1 MMINLRAS
9 LLMGAPLVVL
19 CAAAPRPVQAQ
30 QAPAQPDS
38 TSPLLLEEIIV
49 TAEKMGSGRPLQ
61 QVPIAITGVDAE
73 QIQTSH
79 MVNVQDVGRMAPDV
93 YLDTSG
99 TLMGTAAFTIRG
111 VGERTSTASIDP
123 AVAASQDGM
132 VLSLQTGLSG
142 LSTFDTQSVQILRGP
157 QGVLEGVGAAGGAVE
172 FATPLPNSSFRATSS
187 VTAGNFNLI
196 GATNVVEGPL
206 SDNLLAKVAIYEQHV
221 AGYYQNTTDEGTY
234 QKTAANPTGTEPQ
247 HPTGLVAGTQTFIIK
262 PTFLLTLSDDLKLKV
277 FAQFESDI
285 DGGSASE
292 AINPNPAPGGAPK
305 YLTTFGYT
313 PTWQPYQTNI
323 GTPGYTH
330 IFEEHLIGQLDWTLG
345 LGTWTT
351 IAALRNVDFYSI
363 YDNAGSPFN
372 VILVN
377 TTEQNRQGSI
387 ESRYSARVSDRLSY
401 VVGTYEFADNLPVTI
416 VNGTNQAEL
425 GKPLLLPSNINSSLN
440 LDNQLIQYN
449 QKTEMAAV
457 FGNVD
462 YRLLEKLTLSA
473 GVRFQYEH
481 KNFDIQPGANAAG
494 VVYCTPG
501 TLNNC
506 PTTYYDPAKSWT
518 ITTPRAVLSYQ
529 ATQDILAYASYAKGW
544 GAGNFNGSPS
554 TLGAALIA
562 ANPETVNNYE
572 LGFKSEWL
580 DHRFRANIAVY
591 DEVFD
596 NIQRTA
602 ITSLNGAHVSTLL
615 NAATAKIRGA
625 EVELTALPFDGFKL
639 FANGGA
645 VFAKYDS
652 FDQAVAPNAYNPTE
666 PLTELSFNNVPKWTT
681 DGGFAYTFRPTHS
694 GGDFELASD
703 YAWRSRQFGDFNNTP
718 QAILP
723 AYGLLQASL
732 SFTKGPW
739 SVSLWGRNLRN
750 TFYAEAVQL
759 ASGWTLYP
767 GQPRTYGLTGTLKFE

>member
-1 MMINLRAS
+1 
-9 LLMGAPLVVL
+9 
-19 CAAAPRPVQAQ
+19 
-30 QAPAQPDS
+30 
-38 TSPLLLEEIIV
+38 
-49 TAEKMGSGRPLQ
+49 
-61 QVPIAITGVDAE
+61 
-73 QIQTSH
+73 
-79 MVNVQDVGRMAPDV
+79 
-93 YLDTSG
+93 
-99 TLMGTAAFTIRG
+99 
-111 VGERTSTASIDP
+111 
-123 AVAASQDGM
+123 
-132 VLSLQTGLSG
+132 
-142 LSTFDTQSVQILRGP
+142 
-157 QGVLEGVGAAGGAVE
+157 VLEGVGAAGGAVE

>member
-1 MMINLRAS
+1 MIRFKTS

-19 CAAAPRPVQAQ
+19 CAAGPRPLHAQ
-30 QAPAQPDS
+30 QAPAQSADAAPM
-38 TSPLLLEEIIV
+38 LLEEIIV

-61 QVPIAITGVDAE
+61 QVPIAITGIDAD

-79 MVNVQDVGRMAPDV
+79 MMNVQDVGRMAPDV

-99 TLMGTAAFTIRG
+99 TLLGTAAFTIRG

-142 LSTFDTQSVQILRGP
+142 LSTFDTASVQILRGP

-172 FATPLPNSSFRATSS
+172 FATPLPSDTFRATAA
-187 VTAGNFNLI
+187 VTAGNYNLI

-206 SDNLLAKVAIYEQHV
+206 SDNVLAKVAIFEQHV
-221 AGYYQNTTDEGTY
+221 AGYYENTTDEGTY
-234 QKTAANPTGTEPQ
+234 KPTAANPTGVEPQ
-247 HPTGLVAGTQTFIIK
+247 HASGLVSGTQTFIIK
-262 PTFLLTLSDDLKLKV
+262 PTFLLTFSDELKLKI
-277 FAQFESDI
+277 FAQYESDI
-285 DGGSASE
+285 DGGSATE
-292 AINPNPAPGGAPK
+292 AINPNPAPGTQPK
-305 YLTTFGYT
+305 YLTVFGYT

-323 GTPGYTH
+323 STPGYTH
-330 IFEEHLIGQLDWTLG
+330 IFEEHLIGQLEWTLG
-345 LGTWTT
+345 NGVWTT
-351 IAALRNVDFYSI
+351 IAAVRNVDFYSI
-363 YDNAGSPFN
+363 YNNAGSPFN

-377 TTEQNRQGSI
+377 TTEQNRQASI
-387 ESRYSARVSDRLSY
+387 ESRYSAQATERISY
-401 VVGTYEFADNLPVTI
+401 VVGTYEFTDNLPVTVI
-416 VNGTNQAEL
+416 NSTNQAEL
-425 GKPLLLPSNINSSLN
+425 GKPLLAPANINSPLN
-440 LDNQLIQYN
+440 LDSQLIQYN

-462 YRLLEKLTLSA
+462 YRLLEHLTLSA

-518 ITTPRAVLSYQ
+518 ITTPRAVLSYE
-529 ATQDILAYASYAKGW
+529 ATPDILTYASYAKGW

-562 ANPETVNNYE
+562 ADPETVNNYE
-572 LGFKSEWL
+572 IGLKSEWFE
-580 DHRFRANIAVY
+580 HRFRANIAVY
-591 DEVFD
+591 DEDFD

-615 NAATAKIRGA
+615 NAATANIRGA
-625 EVELTALPFDGFKL
+625 EVELAALPFTGFKV
-639 FANGGA
+639 FASGGA
-645 VFAKYDS
+645 VFTKYDS
-652 FDQAVAPNAYNPTE
+652 FTQSVAPNAYNPTE

-681 DGGFAYTFRPTHS
+681 DGGFAYTFRRAQS
-694 GGDFELASD
+694 GGEFEVASD

-723 AYGLLQASL
+723 AYGLLNASL
-732 SFTKGPW
+732 TYTQGPW
-739 SVSLWGRNLRN
+739 SVSAWGRNLRN
-750 TFYAEAVQL
+750 TFYAEAAQL

-767 GQPRTYGLTGTLKFE
+767 GQPRTYGLTATLTLR

>member
-1 MMINLRAS
+1 MIKSRAS
-9 LLMGAPLVVL
+9 LLMGAPLVIL
-19 CAAAPRPVQAQ
+19 CTAGPRPVQAQ
-30 QAPAQPDS
+30 QAPTQPEQAA
-38 TSPLLLEEIIV
+38 PMLLEEIIV
-49 TAEKMGSGRPLQ
+49 TAEKMSAGRPLQ

-73 QIQTSH
+73 QIQTAH
-79 MVNVQDVGRMAPDV
+79 MVNVQDVGRAAPDV

-132 VLSLQTGLSG
+132 VLSLQTGLSN

-172 FATPLPNSSFRATSS
+172 FATPLPSGAFRETAAA
-187 VTAGNFNLI
+187 TAGNYNLI
-196 GATNVVEGPL
+196 GATNVIEGPL
-206 SDNLLAKVAIYEQHV
+206 SDGFLGKVAIFEQHV
-221 AGYYQNTTDEGTY
+221 AGYYENTTDEGTY
-234 QKTAANPTGTEPQ
+234 KATAVNPSGLEPQ
-247 HPTGLVAGTQTFIIK
+247 HATGLVAGTQTFIIK
-262 PTFLLTLSDDLKLKV
+262 PTFLLTFNDDLKLKI
-277 FAQFESDI
+277 FAQYESDI
-285 DGGSASE
+285 DGGSATE
-292 AINPNPAPGGAPK
+292 AINPNPSPGTAPK

-323 GTPGYTH
+323 STPGYTH
-330 IFEEHLIGQLDWTLG
+330 IFEEHLIGQLEWSV
-345 LGTWTT
+345 GTGVWTT
-351 IAALRNVDFYSI
+351 IAAVRNVDLYSI
-363 YDNAGSPFN
+363 YNNAGSPFN

-387 ESRYSARVSDRLSY
+387 ESRYSASATPRLSY
-401 VVGTYEFADNLPVTI
+401 VVGTYEFADNLPVTVI
-416 VNGTNQAEL
+416 NSTNLAEL
-425 GKPLLLPSNINSSLN
+425 GKLPLPVPSNINSPLN
-440 LDNQLIQYN
+440 MDNQLIQFN

-462 YRLLEKLTLSA
+462 YLLLESLTLSA

-518 ITTPRAVLSYQ
+518 VTTPRAVLSYQ
-529 ATQDILAYASYAKGW
+529 ATPDILAYASYAKGW

-572 LGFKSEWL
+572 IGLKSEFFE
-580 DHRFRANIAVY
+580 HRFRANIAVY
-591 DEVFD
+591 DEAFD

-615 NAATAKIRGA
+615 NAATATIRGA
-625 EVELTALPFDGFKL
+625 EVELAALPFSGFKI
-639 FANGGA
+639 FATGGG

-652 FDQAVAPNAYNPTE
+652 FSQSITPNAYNPNE
-666 PLTELSFNNVPKWTT
+666 PLTQLSFNNVPKWTT
-681 DGGFAYTFRPTHS
+681 DGGFTYNFPRLRS
-694 GGDFELASD
+694 GGQFEVASD

-723 AYGLLQASL
+723 AYGLLNASL
-732 SFTKGPW
+732 AYSRGPW
-739 SVSLWGRNLRN
+739 NVSLWGRNLRN
-750 TFYAEAVQL
+750 TFYAEAAQL

-767 GQPRTYGLTGTLKFE
+767 GQPRTYGVTATVKFE